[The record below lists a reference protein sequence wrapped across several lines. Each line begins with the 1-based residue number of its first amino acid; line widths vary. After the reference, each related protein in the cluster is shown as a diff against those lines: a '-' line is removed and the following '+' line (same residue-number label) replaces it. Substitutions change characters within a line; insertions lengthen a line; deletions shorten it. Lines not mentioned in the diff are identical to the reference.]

1 MHIRWW
7 GRRFL
12 VPEEEAIMSY
22 RSFVREV
29 ARRAEV
35 SDLALVELSVTDTL
49 AALGQR
55 LCDIDAQAVAAQLP
69 PSLADPHLSA
79 VLEDRGRTADL
90 TTAGDGRL
98 GRATCRLLSEVVRGE
113 ARAHLRM
120 QPLNALFTTSA

>member
-1 MHIRWW
+1 MV
-7 GRRFL
+7 GSTFL

-35 SDLALVELSVTDTL
+35 SDLTRVEQSVTDTL

-69 PSLADPHLSA
+69 PSLADPFLSA
-79 VLEDRGRTADL
+79 VLGDRGRAADIS
-90 TTAGDGRL
+90 TAGDDGRL
-98 GRATCRLLSEVVRGE
+98 VRATCRLLAEMLDE
-113 ARAHLRM
+113 QARAHLRM
-120 QPLNALFTTSA
+120 QPLTALFTA